1 MRHSLHLHGK
11 SFSVP
16 GGIEIKRLTMS
27 NMLHRLQE
35 DEEIARENHMRLE
48 LYRLV
53 LQRKPGI
60 TDQKLDA
67 LQVQIDAAFNLW
79 RVAKEKLDEG
89 EKRFSVLPA

>member
-1 MRHSLHLHGK
+1 
-11 SFSVP
+11 
-16 GGIEIKRLTMS
+16 MS

-35 DEEIARENHMRLE
+35 DEEIAREHHMRLE
-48 LYRLV
+48 LYRLA
-53 LQRKPGI
+53 LQRKPDI

-79 RVAKEKLDEG
+79 RVAKEKLDEC